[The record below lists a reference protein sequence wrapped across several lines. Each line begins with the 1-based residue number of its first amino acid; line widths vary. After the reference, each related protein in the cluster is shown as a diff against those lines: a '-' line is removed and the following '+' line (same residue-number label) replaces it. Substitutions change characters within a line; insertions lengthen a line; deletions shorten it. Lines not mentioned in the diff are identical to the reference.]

1 MHHPEHLDELARQHR
16 ERLLRDAETERA
28 ARTARRQ
35 RAEDERR
42 ERRRR
47 GRERFGSAA

>member
-1 MHHPEHLDELARQHR
+1 MHHPDHLDELARQHR
-16 ERLLRDAETERA
+16 ERLLRDAGAERA
-28 ARTARRQ
+28 ARAARRQ

-47 GRERFGSAA
+47 TQERFGPAA

>member
-16 ERLLRDAETERA
+16 ERLLRDAAAERA
-28 ARTARRQ
+28 ARDARRQ
-35 RAEDERR
+35 REDDGRH

-47 GRERFGSAA
+47 WREHFGPAA